1 MDRYFI
7 RYLIMFM
14 TYCAAFRMGA
24 QIERYVIKHGPI
36 ISMPVMDEP
45 PYDEDTFI
53 TVWPVD
59 PVTSEGPPP
68 VTEPTILRNQ
78 LMCPPVRPGTVLVM
92 QEISY
97 LTVRQNNHYHKKML
111 RVPMHPGSV
120 LTPTKWWNHINH
132 IIGIDWK
139 GRTGWI
145 PERDKK
151 GNILLCYPPV
161 DHEV

>member
-59 PVTSEGPPP
+59 PVTSEGSPPVTETPPPATEASLQRRDETPPP

-78 LMCPPVRPGTVLVM
+78 LMCPPVR
-92 QEISY
+92 
-97 LTVRQNNHYHKKML
+97 
-111 RVPMHPGSV
+111 
-120 LTPTKWWNHINH
+120 
-132 IIGIDWK
+132 
-139 GRTGWI
+139 
-145 PERDKK
+145 DKK

-161 DHEV
+161 